1 MQWARTQQFVLQ
13 IKPEKL
19 LRRPENSRARALC
32 FDVVLNKWFDRA
44 IVATIAANSIC
55 LASVSFGDSLEKTA
69 VLDLLN
75 GVFSTVFIL
84 ECVLKTAA
92 FGRLYF
98 RSSSNNF
105 DFVIALGLVGGFV
118 LRAAAV
124 HDTRLA
130 ATVSSVV
137 STFRIARLVRL
148 VRLVRTLRVPFNTL
162 LAVLPGIANMG
173 SLLLLILF
181 VYSGEKV
188 SSP

>member
-75 GVFSTVFIL
+75 GVFSAVFIL

-98 RSSSNNF
+98 RSSWNNF
-105 DFVIALGLVGGFV
+105 DFAIALGLVGGFV
-118 LRAAAV
+118 LRAAV

-130 ATVSSVV
+130 ATVSCVV